1 MTPHDF
7 IFASTSISC
16 IHLVVLSW
24 TIVYN
29 NLWVSSGLSL
39 SLGFLGIRITRC
51 PSVYLVFCFLN
62 ACIGRF
68 ARYRFAY

>member
-39 SLGFLGIRITRC
+39 SLLAFWEYGLLAVLLFI
-51 PSVYLVFCFLN
+51 
-62 ACIGRF
+62 
-68 ARYRFAY
+68 